1 MKNNSFTLSLAE
13 LSELSDCIAILADGR
28 QYQQSQGF
36 TQWPSGYP
44 AEGDVTQDILAQRGY
59 VLKDKDRICA
69 YFYIDFQDSA
79 YPDIKGAWHSEEAY
93 MVIHRVAVADGY
105 RGKGISDLLFESFEA
120 LAKGNGIYNLRI
132 DTHEKNIPMQ
142 RVLARHG
149 YTYCG
154 TVMQNN
160 GPRLAYDKLLR

>member
-1 MKNNSFTLSLAE
+1 
-13 LSELSDCIAILADGR
+13 
-28 QYQQSQGF
+28 
-36 TQWPSGYP
+36 
-44 AEGDVTQDILAQRGY
+44 
-59 VLKDKDRICA
+59 
-69 YFYIDFQDSA
+69 
-79 YPDIKGAWHSEEAY
+79 